1 MIPVRVSR
9 LAMDGTTGTNLVVLQ
24 ELNGTRMLPIWI
36 GRAEAEAIAR
46 HLEGLPNERPLTH
59 DLARA
64 LVASLGGLIK
74 RVTVTHVSENTFFA
88 QLVVEHNGTDILID
102 ARPSDAIALAL
113 RADAPMFAAEAL
125 LAHYPSLDDD
135 ENAEGGAQSGEEP
148 EMLEMPEIPGF
159 TSAEQDELSSANDV
173 EHDDGGYQSPSAT
186 GKPASSDL
194 QRYLE
199 QLRPEDFGKF
209 RL

>member
-1 MIPVRVSR
+1 
-9 LAMDGTTGTNLVVLQ
+9 MDGTAGTNLVVLQ

-46 HLEGLPNERPLTH
+46 HLEGVPNERPLTH

-74 RVTVTHVSENTFFA
+74 RVMVTHVSENTFFA

-135 ENAEGGAQSGEEP
+135 ENAEDGAQSGEEP
-148 EMLEMPEIPGF
+148 DMPEIPGF
-159 TSAEQDELSSANDV
+159 TSAEQDELSSGDDV

-209 RL
+209 RP

>member
-46 HLEGLPNERPLTH
+46 HLEGVPNERPLTH

-74 RVTVTHVSENTFFA
+74 RVMVTHVSENTFFA
-88 QLVVEHNGTDILID
+88 QLVVEHNGTDFLID

-135 ENAEGGAQSGEEP
+135 ENAEDGAQSGEEP
-148 EMLEMPEIPGF
+148 DMPEIPGF
-159 TSAEQDELSSANDV
+159 TSAEQDELSSGDDV

-209 RL
+209 RP

>member
-9 LAMDGTTGTNLVVLQ
+9 LAMDGTAGTNLVVLQ

-46 HLEGLPNERPLTH
+46 HLEGVPNERPLTH

-74 RVTVTHVSENTFFA
+74 RVMVTHVSENTFFA
-88 QLVVEHNGTDILID
+88 QLVVEHNGTDFLID

-135 ENAEGGAQSGEEP
+135 ENAEDGAQSGEEP
-148 EMLEMPEIPGF
+148 DMPEIPGF
-159 TSAEQDELSSANDV
+159 TSAEQDELSSGDDV

-209 RL
+209 RP

>member
-9 LAMDGTTGTNLVVLQ
+9 LAMDGTAGTNLVVLQ

-46 HLEGLPNERPLTH
+46 HLEGVTNERPLTH

-64 LVASLGGLIK
+64 LVASLGGMIK

-113 RADAPMFAAEAL
+113 RADAPMFAADAL
-125 LAHYPSLDDD
+125 LAHYPTLGDD
-135 ENAEGGAQSGEEP
+135 ENAEDGAASDDER
-148 EMLEMPEIPGF
+148 EMPEIPDF
-159 TSAEQDELSSANDV
+159 TSAQQDTPPSRDEPEYD
-173 EHDDGGYQSPSAT
+173 EGGYQSPSAT

-209 RL
+209 RP

>member
-1 MIPVRVSR
+1 
-9 LAMDGTTGTNLVVLQ
+9 MDGTAGTNLVVLQ

-46 HLEGLPNERPLTH
+46 HLEGVPNERPLTH

-74 RVTVTHVSENTFFA
+74 RVMVTHVSENTFFA
-88 QLVVEHNGTDILID
+88 QLVVEHNGTDFLID

-135 ENAEGGAQSGEEP
+135 ENAEDGAQSGEEP
-148 EMLEMPEIPGF
+148 DMPEIPGF
-159 TSAEQDELSSANDV
+159 TSAEQDELSSGDDV

-209 RL
+209 RP

>member
-9 LAMDGTTGTNLVVLQ
+9 LAMDGTAGTNLVVLQ

-46 HLEGLPNERPLTH
+46 HLEGVPNERPLTH

-74 RVTVTHVSENTFFA
+74 RVMVTHVSENTFFA

-135 ENAEGGAQSGEEP
+135 ENAEDGAQSGEEP
-148 EMLEMPEIPGF
+148 DMPEIPGF
-159 TSAEQDELSSANDV
+159 TSAEQDELSSGDDV

-209 RL
+209 RP

>member
-9 LAMDGTTGTNLVVLQ
+9 LAMDGTAVTNLVVLQ

-46 HLEGLPNERPLTH
+46 HLEGVPNERPLTH

-74 RVTVTHVSENTFFA
+74 RVMVTHVSENTFFA
-88 QLVVEHNGTDILID
+88 QLVVEHNGTDFLID

-135 ENAEGGAQSGEEP
+135 ENAEDGAQSGEEP
-148 EMLEMPEIPGF
+148 DMPEIPGF
-159 TSAEQDELSSANDV
+159 TSAEQDELSSGDDV

-209 RL
+209 RP

>member
-9 LAMDGTTGTNLVVLQ
+9 LAMDGTAGTNLVVLQ

-46 HLEGLPNERPLTH
+46 HLEGVPNERPLTH

-74 RVTVTHVSENTFFA
+74 RVMVTHVSENTFFA

-135 ENAEGGAQSGEEP
+135 ENAEDGAQSGEEP
-148 EMLEMPEIPGF
+148 DMPEIPGV
-159 TSAEQDELSSANDV
+159 TSAEQDELSSGDDV

-209 RL
+209 RP